1 MGPAERR
8 KELLKILCR
17 RRFEQIFNL
26 AMEFG
31 VSERTIRRDIEVL
44 SLTEP
49 IYTQAGR
56 YGGGV
61 YVVDGYSINQL
72 YATESE
78 ILVLKKLYSIAKN
91 QEVCILSQN
100 ELNTLNNILEN
111 FSKPKNNRKKEK

>member
-8 KELLKILCR
+8 KELLKVLCR
-17 RRFEQIFNL
+17 RRFEQIFKL

>member
-78 ILVLKKLYSIAKN
+78 VSVLKKLYSIAKN